1 MQIKR
6 LNILAPAEMYNEK
19 WLNLK
24 GVLSCFPWMCAI
36 PVYDYG
42 ELKVLIFRLV
52 EDGRLQVKI
61 NG

>member
-1 MQIKR
+1 
-6 LNILAPAEMYNEK
+6 MYNEK

-24 GVLSCFPWMCAI
+24 GVLSCCPWICAI
-36 PVYDYG
+36 SVYDYG
-42 ELKVLIFRLV
+42 EVKVLIFGLV